1 VIFVHKGAATNGQ
14 PQTVDR
20 PHPGSE
26 SGPPTA
32 PSRWR
37 AGRFLRFTIGV
48 GLLGLPIWFLMPGLW
63 TVTSAQ
69 AVVNAHVITLTS
81 PIEGV
86 VTLSPPPLGR
96 LVAQGSVLLQIDSP
110 MVDQRNIDELNTE
123 VATLVGRVGAL
134 KQHRAKTEA
143 LKGELLISF
152 NNYKDSMVRRVAHEL
167 EEARSEAEAADAALR
182 QRVSEEGEEQAR
194 SRRGLG
200 SQRELNLARFTAEIA
215 SKNAARATTA
225 VTRLSH
231 QLESMKRGVFTG
243 PGDSRNDVPYSQQ
256 RIHELTVQQLDDDAR
271 IQENQARITHLERQ
285 IETGTRRAKTRS
297 SYQLRAPI
305 DGIVW
310 RHFVAQESAVGPQ
323 TKLMQII
330 ITSSV
335 FIDATLNEKY
345 ADDIRPGDEVMVR
358 LIGSDVEAPGTVKYI
373 LGADVLGEDE
383 TLATDAPKASRH
395 EVHVIIDFDRAL
407 SGAADFNQGF
417 VGRRAEIRFP
427 GITRYVLR
435 MRLFPA

>member
-1 VIFVHKGAATNGQ
+1 M
-14 PQTVDR
+14 
-20 PHPGSE
+20 
-26 SGPPTA
+26 
-32 PSRWR
+32 
-37 AGRFLRFTIGV
+37 GRFLRFVIGAC
-48 GLLGLPIWFLMPGLW
+48 LLGLPSWFLMPRLW
-63 TVTSAQ
+63 TITSAQ

-86 VTLSPPPLGR
+86 VTVPPPQLGR
-96 LVAQGSVLLQIDSP
+96 LVTQGSVLLQIDAP
-110 MVDQRNIDELNTE
+110 MVDQGKIEELETE
-123 VATLVGRVGAL
+123 SATLVGRVGAL
-134 KQHRAKTEA
+134 KQHSAKTEA
-143 LKGELLISF
+143 LKNELLISL

-167 EEARSEAEAADAALR
+167 EEARSEAEAADASLR
-182 QRVSEEGEEQAR
+182 QRASEEAEEQVR

-200 SQRELNLARFTAEIA
+200 SLHELNLARFTAEIA

-225 VTRLSH
+225 VTRLAD

-271 IQENQARITHLERQ
+271 IQENQARITQLQKQ
-285 IETGTRRAKTRS
+285 IESETKRAKRRS
-297 SYQLRAPI
+297 SYQLKAPV

-310 RHFVAQESAVGPQ
+310 RHFVTQDGTVGPQ

-335 FIDATLNEKY
+335 FLDATLNEKY
-345 ADDIRPGDEVMVR
+345 ADDIRPGDMVAIR
-358 LIGSDVEAPGTVKYI
+358 LIGADGETPGTVKYI

-395 EVHVIIDFDRAL
+395 EVHVIIQFDKAL
-407 SGAADFNQGF
+407 TGAEDFNQSF
-417 VGRRAEIRFP
+417 VGRRAEVRFP
-427 GITRYVLR
+427 GLTMSVLR
-435 MRLFPA
+435 MR